1 MANKRRPVSFPELDA
16 APKGKGAILRSAEE
30 VEAEQQMLENQRAS
44 NLESQN
50 TSIPESRN
58 NDLPEGPQLGNR
70 AEYPKATYRLSPEA
84 LEAIDDAKRVLR
96 RRYQAKVTL
105 EEIAEEAILAAYRDL
120 LENQD
125 ASFLA
130 SKFAG
135 TSKMRRG

>member
-16 APKGKGAILRSAEE
+16 TPKGKGAILRSAEE
-30 VEAEQQMLENQRAS
+30 VEAEQQMLENQQAS
-44 NLESQN
+44 NLEIQHVSM
-50 TSIPESRN
+50 PESRN
-58 NDLPEGPQLGNR
+58 SNVPDVPQVGNR
-70 AEYPKATYRLSPEA
+70 AGYSKATYRLSPEA

-125 ASFLA
+125 TSLLA
-130 SKFAG
+130 SQFTGK
-135 TSKMRRG
+135 SKTRRE